1 MEKHYELFV
10 GIDISKGKAD
20 AAILQVSNLR
30 SVKPKFLRKSYLLNS
45 LDPMCYLSYLLLE
58 ANMMITVP
66 M

>member
-1 MEKHYELFV
+1 MKV
-10 GIDISKGKAD
+10 SKGNFKK
-20 AAILQVSNLR
+20 L
-30 SVKPKFLRKSYLLNS
+30 SYLLNL